1 MLEQGD
7 IAFAMEA
14 DSDDEDAEDDEIH
27 PTDALLVVA
36 MTEDEF
42 SHLEVQLLAE
52 DGNMFVHHD
61 IQLPEFPLCLAWLDC
76 PPFLSAGE
84 QQAVGNY
91 MAVGSFNPAIEIWN
105 LDVLDPLEPTAV
117 LGGEVDDTAELRGK
131 QGKQGKKGKKGDK
144 GRQGPALKDGSHVD
158 AVMSLSWNKVYRQA
172 LASGSADM
180 TVKIW
185 DVTTQKC
192 SHTFRHH
199 RDKVQCVLFH
209 PDDAWLLATGA
220 FDKSIA
226 LLDCRSGS
234 TSATYAVPADMES
247 MTWDPFQANH
257 LYTALEDGTIICID
271 RRQAD
276 RPLFS
281 FRAHEATCS
290 SLSFSSSVPGF
301 LCTASV
307 DQTVK
312 AWDMAACQTGAAG
325 APVEVAYKSMMVG
338 KLFTLQFFPDN
349 PFLLATGGDAGLVA
363 VWESD
368 EMDAIQKR
376 FGGRVTPR
384 ENAYLAMSGGG
395 GGGGGG
401 GSAVDGGVARTESSA
416 AFGGGIKTE
425 DDAWMDEP
433 SGENP
438 PVGAKVGKKNKEKK
452 QDRKKK
458 PFKSL

>member
-91 MAVGSFNPAIEIWN
+91 IAVGSFNPAIEIWN

-117 LGGEVDDTAELRGK
+117 LGGEADTAELRGK
-131 QGKQGKKGKKGDK
+131 QGKRGKKGEK
-144 GRQGPALKDGSHVD
+144 GRQGPALKDGSHGD

-220 FDKSIA
+220 FDKSVA
-226 LLDCRSGS
+226 LLDCRSGA

-257 LYTALEDGTIICID
+257 LYTALEDGTVICID

-290 SLSFSSSVPGF
+290 SLSFSASVPGF
-301 LCTASV
+301 MCTASV

-312 AWDMAACQTGAAG
+312 AWDLAACQTGAAG

-338 KLFTLQFFPDN
+338 KLFTLQFFCDN

-376 FGGRVTPR
+376 FGGRVTER
-384 ENAYLAMSGGG
+384 ENAYLALSGGG
-395 GGGGGG
+395 
-401 GSAVDGGVARTESSA
+401 SSA
-416 AFGGGIKTE
+416 AFAGAISTEE
-425 DDAWMDEP
+425 DDSWMDEP
-433 SGENP
+433 SEPNP
-438 PVGAKVGKKNKEKK
+438 AAGAKVKKEKK
-452 QDRKKK
+452 IDRKKK
-458 PFKSL
+458 AFKSV